1 MYFYSIWRRE
11 LCLGFALGR
20 WVRGKNVPFLH
31 QFWMF
36 LTRRIA
42 IGFVFG
48 LLQSDLVVVV
58 MLGARLL
65 GVR

>member
-1 MYFYSIWRRE
+1 M
-11 LCLGFALGR
+11 
-20 WVRGKNVPFLH
+20 RGKNVPFLH